1 MALLKTSAR
10 VWEPVIIT
18 IIIFPRIVLI
28 TTIIVTHHGLS
39 YTERHHH
46 LLLLSLA
53 VHGRLFQHASHK
65 VAEIRGV
72 CSEFECRV
80 MGSPCRGDKQNAL
93 LSG

>member
-39 YTERHHH
+39 HNERHF
-46 LLLLSLA
+46 LLLSLA